1 MTSRIMRRLRPSIPV
16 LGLALSLVT
25 GCDGTTDPSLS
36 DDLPEADDEDAS
48 AELRHG
54 DIDDDDEVPLGA
66 EVAVARHLRDGE
78 ERRISLRRLLAHG
91 ELLFTAVW
99 TGQEGGGRPLT
110 KGDGSPLSDP
120 ESPLLFPRNFN
131 RLSAPDSNSC
141 SGCHNA
147 PRIGG
152 GGDIVTAAFLPV
164 QRFDFVTF
172 DPNDTVPTRGG
183 VDERGE
189 PVTFDSI
196 GDARAT
202 IGMFGAGFIEMLS
215 RQMSLDLQRLRD
227 CLRPGQSIALVSKGI
242 SFGRLARRADGSWD
256 TSGVTG
262 LSTASL
268 ASDAATPPSLLIR
281 PFFQS
286 SNMTS
291 LRDFT
296 NTAFNHHFGIQST
309 ERFGVGTDPDGDGFS
324 DEMTRADITAAV
336 VFQAT
341 LEVPGRVIP
350 TRRSVERAIWRG
362 EQTFSAIGCATCHT
376 PSLPLTDEGWIY
388 SEPGP
393 FNPAGNLQPGQATT
407 FEVDLTSDRLPQPRL
422 REHHGVVQVPAYTDL
437 KLHDIT
443 TGPDD
448 PNAVPIDFGEA
459 VGSEAFF
466 TGNRRFITKKL
477 WGVGN
482 EAPYFHHGKFTTLRE
497 AILNHRGE
505 AEASYQAFT
514 RLSDA
519 DQAAV
524 IEFLKSLRLLPPG
537 TRSLVV
543 DQHGR
548 PRSWPP
554 RW

>member
-1 MTSRIMRRLRPSIPV
+1 MTSGITRRLRPSAPV
-16 LGLALSLVT
+16 LGLVLSAVT
-25 GCDGTTDPSLS
+25 ACDGAEGTEVSELA
-36 DDLPEADDEDAS
+36 ADDEGAM
-48 AELRHG
+48 AELLHG
-54 DIDDDDEVPLGA
+54 DVDDDDVPLGA
-66 EVAVARHLRDGE
+66 EIAVARHLRDGE
-78 ERRISLRRLLAHG
+78 ERRISIRRLLAHG

-99 TGQEGGGRPLT
+99 TGQEGGGRPFT
-110 KGDGSPLSDP
+110 KGSGAPLSDP

-141 SGCHNA
+141 AGCHNA

-164 QRFDFVTF
+164 QRFDFATF
-172 DPNDTVPTRGG
+172 DPSDTIPTRGG

-215 RQMSLDLQRLRD
+215 RQMSVDLQRLRD

-242 SFGRLARRADGSWD
+242 SFGTLTRRADGSWD
-256 TSGVTG
+256 TSAVTG
-262 LSTASL
+262 LSTASITT
-268 ASDAATPPSLLIR
+268 SGSTPPSLLIR

-309 ERFGVGTDPDGDGFS
+309 ERFGVGTDPDGDGFTN
-324 DEMTRADITAAV
+324 EMTRADMTAAV

-350 TRRSVERAIWRG
+350 TRREVERAIWRG
-362 EQTFSAIGCATCHT
+362 EQTFGAIGCATCHT

-388 SEPGP
+388 TEPSP
-393 FNPAGNLQPGQATT
+393 FNPAGNLQPGEAPT
-407 FEVDLTSDRLPQPRL
+407 FAVDLTSDRLPQPRL
-422 REHHGVVQVPAYTDL
+422 EVRRGVVQVPAYTDL

-448 PNAVPIDFGEA
+448 PNAVPVDFGEA
-459 VGSEAFF
+459 AGSDAFF
-466 TGNRRFITKKL
+466 SGNRRFITKKL

-514 RLSDA
+514 RLSDG
-519 DQAAV
+519 DQDAV

-537 TRSLVV
+537 TRSLVI
-543 DQHGR
+543 DQYGR

-554 RW
+554 R